1 MSRFKTLLLVLLGF
15 SLIPG
20 CQTTSLE
27 DYQGRL
33 DPDPERFA
41 QAIADYEASDLES
54 MPPEGAILATGSSSM
69 RMWQNRIQEDLAGL
83 TVIPRGFGGS
93 HFSDVIYYAERII
106 FPYKPRAI
114 LIYEGDNDTSHGKSA
129 ETVLADMKFL
139 IDYCRSSLPDVR
151 FYIISVK
158 PSVARESVWPIAQ
171 KANSLMKGYCDSA
184 DGVTF
189 VDVAAPLLNEDGSA
203 RDDIFIKDML
213 HLNQKGYD
221 LWANAIAPVLLDA
234 EGSYEGDAD

>member
-20 CQTTSLE
+20 CQTISLE

-33 DPDPERFA
+33 DPDPKRFA
-41 QAIADYEASDLES
+41 QAIADYEASDLDS

-69 RMWQNRIQEDLAGL
+69 RMWQDRIQEDLAGL

-171 KANSLMKGYCDSA
+171 KSEFPDEG
-184 DGVTF
+184 
-189 VDVAAPLLNEDGSA
+189 LL
-203 RDDIFIKDML
+203 
-213 HLNQKGYD
+213 
-221 LWANAIAPVLLDA
+221 
-234 EGSYEGDAD
+234 

>member
-1 MSRFKTLLLVLLGF
+1 MSRLKILILTLLGIILL
-15 SLIPG
+15 SG
-20 CQTTSLE
+20 CQNTSLK
-27 DYQGRL
+27 DYQGSF

-41 QAIADYEASDLES
+41 EAIAAYEASDRES

-69 RMWQNRIQEDLAGL
+69 RMWQNRIHEDLAGL

-106 FPYKPRAI
+106 FPYNPRAI

-139 IDYCRSSLPDVR
+139 IDYCRSELPDVR

-158 PSVARESVWPIAQ
+158 PSVAREAIWPIALE
-171 KANSLMKGYCDSA
+171 ANSLMKDYCDSA
-184 DGVTF
+184 DGVTYI
-189 VDVAAPLLNEDGSA
+189 DVAAPLLGEDGSA

-221 LWANAIAPVLLDA
+221 IWADAIAPVLQDA
-234 EGSYEGDAD
+234 EGPYEGDAN